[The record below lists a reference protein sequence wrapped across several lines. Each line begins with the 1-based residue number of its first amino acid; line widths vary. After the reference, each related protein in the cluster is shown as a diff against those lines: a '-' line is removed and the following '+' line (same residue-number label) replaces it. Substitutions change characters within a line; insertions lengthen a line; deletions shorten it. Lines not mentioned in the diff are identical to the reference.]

1 VTHTGAAA
9 GPTRERLLDAAERLF
24 AERGFK
30 RASVREITA
39 AAGCNLAAVNYH
51 FGSKRALYRAVF
63 SRRLGALREQRL
75 AALRRVA
82 GGSDAASTELLRA
95 FAEAFLAPLDEE
107 GGGQL
112 GLRLIAQEMTDPQ
125 LPAGFFRNELVV
137 PVNRALQQTVAAA
150 APELPER
157 TVQLCVQ
164 SFLAQLLHII
174 HARQFAALKGTAL
187 PHPFTVAELVDHI
200 VRFTTAGIERLREAA
215 RRRGQGGEA

>member
-1 VTHTGAAA
+1 M
-9 GPTRERLLDAAERLF
+9 DAAERLF

-51 FGSKRALYRAVF
+51 FGDKRGLYRAVF
-63 SRRLGALREQRL
+63 HRRLGALREQRL
-75 AALRRVA
+75 AALQRTAA
-82 GGSDAASTELLRA
+82 GRAHPAPTDSLRA
-95 FAEAFLAPLDEE
+95 FAEAFLAPLEEE
-107 GGGQL
+107 GGGGQV
-112 GLRLIAQEMTDPQ
+112 GLRLVAQEMSDPQ
-125 LPAGFFRNELVV
+125 LPPGFFRNELVV
-137 PVNRALQQTVAAA
+137 PVNRALQQTLAAA

-174 HARQFAALKGTAL
+174 HARQFAAAKGGS

-200 VRFTTAGIERLREAA
+200 VRFTTAGIERLCEDA
-215 RRRGQGGEA
+215 RHSEGGEA